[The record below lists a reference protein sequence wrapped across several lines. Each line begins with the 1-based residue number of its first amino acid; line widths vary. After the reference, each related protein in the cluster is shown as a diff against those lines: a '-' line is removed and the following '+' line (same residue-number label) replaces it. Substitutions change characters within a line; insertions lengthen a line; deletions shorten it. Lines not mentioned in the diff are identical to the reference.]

1 MKVTIELE
9 GTPEEV
15 REALRRLGQGDIK
28 ELAPVPP
35 GPAPYVPVSPFYP
48 FPGTETWPTCPVTPW
63 NPLQPVWVGGY
74 TASRTTTSNKIEL
87 NKH

>member
-35 GPAPYVPVSPFYP
+35 GPAPCVPVSPIYP
-48 FPGTETWPTCPVTPW
+48 FPGTETWPILD
-63 NPLQPVWVGGY
+63 PLQPVWVGGY